1 MKLDELIGLIEP
13 SKKSNI
19 SNLKLVG
26 KRPPLSNKP
35 KEVVIEYPSPIRTQR
50 LEDSPKDG
58 HTSRLVD
65 PEISEVTI
73 ENDKQ
78 NKKIVIHSS
87 FIP

>member
-35 KEVVIEYPSPIRTQR
+35 KEVVIEYPSPIRT
-50 LEDSPKDG
+50 
-58 HTSRLVD
+58 
-65 PEISEVTI
+65 
-73 ENDKQ
+73 
-78 NKKIVIHSS
+78 
-87 FIP
+87 